1 MGEVRRAI
9 RGCEGWTGFRQQQL
23 ASNRESE
30 GGPSVC
36 KKQRLIETCKS
47 PRRTMTSCLPTPPE
61 VGVSP
66 QHPSPPHGP
75 LLSSLLCSLARLL
88 VWVVSPRVG
97 PCLPGAHRPLL
108 TRTGPDLCG
117 LSVRK
122 LTPGAGGPSPV
133 RVESGPVQGG
143 PRLLLCVTDVAW
155 AQTTDG
161 IM

>member
-1 MGEVRRAI
+1 MRWTVGEVRRAV
-9 RGCEGWTGFRQQQL
+9 RGCEGWTGFRQRQL

-36 KKQRLIETCKS
+36 KKQHLIETCKS

-75 LLSSLLCSLARLL
+75 LLSSLLRPLACLL

-108 TRTGPDLCG
+108 TQTGPDLCG

-133 RVESGPVQGG
+133 ESRAALFRVVPGCFSV
-143 PRLLLCVTDVAW
+143 
-155 AQTTDG
+155 
-161 IM
+161 